1 MSRLPSRVVRI
12 GAVCLVQL
20 ALVGAAVAGPL
31 SARLSGQEFLLEVGP
46 VDPID
51 PFRGAYV
58 DLDYPSLAGDAS
70 RFSGDLAPGEK
81 GTLFIPLVRDGDR
94 MRGGPAT
101 RTRPGRG
108 PYLRCSDAE
117 WRLRCGIE
125 SWFLP
130 QSEAIGLERAVA
142 RGTAV
147 ARVKVDSRGNA
158 ALLGVEVSPGG

>member
-1 MSRLPSRVVRI
+1 M
-12 GAVCLVQL
+12 
-20 ALVGAAVAGPL
+20 
-31 SARLSGQEFLLEVGP
+31 
-46 VDPID
+46 
-51 PFRGAYV
+51 
-58 DLDYPSLAGDAS
+58 
-70 RFSGDLAPGEK
+70 
-81 GTLFIPLVRDGDR
+81 FIPLVRDGDR

-158 ALLGVEVSPGG
+158 ALMGVEVSPGG